1 MRKRLTLLIV
11 SVSTAI
17 AGSAMADSLE
27 AMQGAWTTVGTECA
41 ETFKT
46 VDGQLRFQDRGASIN
61 TGLIVSGTKIAGA
74 NQTCTANRAHRE
86 KDRITVSLSCADAIM
101 FSDVSVSFKMIDDQ
115 SFERFDPMF
124 SDITTTYHRCSP

>member
-11 SVSTAI
+11 SVSTAV

-27 AMQGAWTTVGTECA
+27 AMQGAWTTVGTDCA
-41 ETFKT
+41 DTFKT

-115 SFERFDPMF
+115 TFERFDPMF
-124 SDITTTYHRCSP
+124 SDILTTYHRCSP